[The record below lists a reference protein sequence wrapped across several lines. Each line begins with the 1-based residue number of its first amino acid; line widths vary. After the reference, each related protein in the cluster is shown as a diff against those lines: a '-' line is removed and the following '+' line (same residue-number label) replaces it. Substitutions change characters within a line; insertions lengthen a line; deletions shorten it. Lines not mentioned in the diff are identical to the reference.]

1 MTEKERDR
9 VYWYAFRKY
18 DSLGPKTL
26 IEAREKL
33 CRKVMA
39 TTEITRI
46 AFDELIDDLISQNEW
61 TETEAMAYFEC
72 VSIEDRI

>member
-1 MTEKERDR
+1 
-9 VYWYAFRKY
+9 
-18 DSLGPKTL
+18 L

-33 CRKVMA
+33 CKKVMA
-39 TTEITRI
+39 TTEITKT